1 MIYKCEK
8 CHFLFQPV
16 KKPAEEQNDC
26 YRCPDCGKFA
36 VRVATDAE
44 RQEYEIQL
52 KTVDAWIDDDPIE
65 GKGVRS

>member
-8 CHFLFQPV
+8 CHYLFQPA
-16 KKPAEEQNDC
+16 KEPDEEKNDY

-44 RQEYEIQL
+44 RKEYEIQR
-52 KTVDAWIDDDPIE
+52 KTVDDWI
-65 GKGVRS
+65 

>member
-8 CHFLFQPV
+8 CHYLFQPA
-16 KKPAEEQNDC
+16 KEPDEEQNDR

-44 RQEYEIQL
+44 RKEYEIQL
-52 KTVDAWIDDDPIE
+52 KTVE
-65 GKGVRS
+65 

>member
-8 CHFLFQPV
+8 CHYLFQPV
-16 KKPAEEQNDC
+16 KKPAEEQNDR

-44 RQEYEIQL
+44 RKEYEIQL
-52 KTVDAWIDDDPIE
+52 GTVDT
-65 GKGVRS
+65 